1 MNEYRSMINRE
12 SPSPI
17 YQQLKE
23 IIKRKVEDGE
33 FMPGE
38 RIPTEYELCDM
49 FAVSRAPVRQA
60 LRDLVNEGLLNRQQG
75 SGTFVNR
82 KLGET
87 ATQLRVIVPEDLWIA
102 PLRQAVKQC
111 NDEQEGRKISL
122 SVQAVGRPQLHKEI
136 LSAVGRGEAPDIAL
150 IDWAWEREFAD
161 LHFLKRLDV
170 IDPEWASMFKA
181 DLFPAFADR
190 TSPVLYGAQPE
201 ANVSVLWY
209 RKDWFEKEG
218 QEPPCTWADLVRV
231 TRYFQRRVE
240 FPLTFAAGRKARETT
255 TYQMLPFLWS
265 AGGRLFDG
273 EVEFDGG
280 VVTALQ
286 FIVDLVHKYHVASPN
301 VASYEWDQPAR
312 LFATGKA
319 ALAVGGSYEKP
330 LIQEESGWSEETF
343 RNRVGCIPIP
353 AAADGV
359 PAAVAGGMVYVI
371 FRQTRVAP
379 LALAVL
385 KRIVGPESMR
395 RFCVETGRSPT
406 RVSVARTLDLEEGWF
421 SRRVSELMHGARP
434 RWDIPE
440 YARVSGQIQLMIENA
455 ITRRGTPEEAVEK
468 TRDVLRAIFSQ
479 S

>member
-82 KLGET
+82 KIGEV
-87 ATQLRVIVPEDLWIA
+87 AAPLRVIVPEDLWIA

-122 SVQAVGRPQLHKEI
+122 SVQAVGRPQLHAEI
-136 LSAVGRGEAPDIAL
+136 LSAVGRGEAPDLAL
-150 IDWAWEREFAD
+150 IDWAWVREFSN

-170 IDPEWASMFKA
+170 IDSEWASMFKA

-209 RKDWFEKEG
+209 RKDWFEQEA
-218 QEPPCTWADLVRV
+218 QEPPHTWADLVRV
-231 TRYFQRRVE
+231 ARHFQPVIK

-273 EVEFDGG
+273 EVELDGG

-286 FIVDLVHKYHVASPN
+286 FIVDLVNKYHVASPD
-301 VASYEWDQPAR
+301 VASFAWDQPVR
-312 LFATGKA
+312 LFASGKA

-330 LIQEESGWSEETF
+330 LIQEESGWDEETF

-385 KRIVGPESMR
+385 KRIVSPESMR

-455 ITRRGTPEEAVEK
+455 ITRRATPQEAVEK

>member
-1 MNEYRSMINRE
+1 MNEFKSMISRE

-75 SGTFVNR
+75 SGTFVNQ
-82 KLGET
+82 KIGET
-87 ATQLRVIVPEDLWIA
+87 ATPLRVIVPEDIWIG
-102 PLRQAVKQC
+102 PLRRAVKHC
-111 NDEQEGRKISL
+111 NDEQEGRKIYL

-136 LSAVGRGEAPDIAL
+136 LSAVGRGEAPDLAL
-150 IDWAWEREFAD
+150 IDWAWVREFAD

-170 IDPEWASMFKA
+170 IDPEWASSFKA
-181 DLFPAFADR
+181 DLFPVFADR
-190 TSPVLYGAQPE
+190 TTPVLYGAQPE

-209 RKDWFEKEG
+209 RKDWFEEEG
-218 QEPPCTWADLVRV
+218 QVPPRTWADLVRV
-231 TRYFQRRVE
+231 ARHFQSRVE
-240 FPLTFAAGRKARETT
+240 FPLAFAAGRKARETT

-273 EVEFDGG
+273 EVELDGG

-286 FIVDLVHKYHVASPN
+286 FIVDLVHKYHVASPD
-301 VASYEWDQPAR
+301 VASYAWDQPAR
-312 LFATGKA
+312 LFASGKA

-330 LIQEESGWSEETF
+330 LIQEESGWSEEAF
-343 RNRVGCIPIP
+343 RNKVGCIPIP
-353 AAADGV
+353 AGPDGV

-371 FRQTRVAP
+371 FRQTRAAP

-395 RFCVETGRSPT
+395 RFCVEAGRSPT
-406 RVSVARTLDLEEGWF
+406 RVSVARTLDLEQGWF

-455 ITRRGTPEEAVEK
+455 VTRRTTPQEAVEK
-468 TRDVLRAIFSQ
+468 TRDVLRAIFS
-479 S
+479 